1 MREAAWP
8 AKAASATQYP
18 HFFHLGYELTGE
30 RGKRPSR
37 LKHHGLARSLI
48 SPISDIGLDDQFP
61 LRFERAMKFQ
71 RLFDMQ
77 NLLPIQPCTR
87 VHGERQTVVVRN
99 RDDVRVGLGGRRSSN
114 KQNKKLI

>member
-18 HFFHLGYELTGE
+18 HYFHLGYELTGE

-48 SPISDIGLDDQFP
+48 SHITDIGLADQFP
-61 LRFERAMKFQ
+61 LRFERALQFQ
-71 RLFDMQ
+71 RLFAMEY
-77 NLLPIQPCTR
+77 LLPIQPCTLVYR
-87 VHGERQTVVVRN
+87 PENWRYTHQPQNGQET
-99 RDDVRVGLGGRRSSN
+99 GREGS
-114 KQNKKLI
+114 

>member
-48 SPISDIGLDDQFP
+48 SNITDIGLADQFH
-61 LRFERAMKFQ
+61 LRFESAMQSQ
-71 RLFDMQ
+71 RFLAMQ
-77 NLLPIQPCTR
+77 YLLLTQHCPR
-87 VHGERQTVVVRN
+87 VQRPEHSDLNRRELGKRRPER
-99 RDDVRVGLGGRRSSN
+99 
-114 KQNKKLI
+114 I

>member
-48 SPISDIGLDDQFP
+48 SHITDIGLADQFP
-61 LRFERAMKFQ
+61 LRFERAMQFQ
-71 RLFDMQ
+71 RLFAIDRKEHTSGLQSLMRISYAVFCLKKK
-77 NLLPIQPCTR
+77 NCTQQ
-87 VHGERQTVVVRN
+87 HQQKQQTV
-99 RDDVRVGLGGRRSSN
+99 
-114 KQNKKLI
+114 K